1 MASKL
6 GSLRQCVTEF
16 NPDLCQKGTL
26 NLDKWWKLWVE
37 NLECVMDFEGI
48 EAGKKKAALLAVG
61 GPKLRELFNTLDN
74 VGETYDTTKAATTAH
89 FVGTKN
95 LTAERYK
102 FFCMKPQ
109 GSNETHDHWI
119 TRLKAAGVNCEFDK
133 MDLKEAIKLVV
144 TLHTPIPRLQ
154 SEIIA
159 KDMSFETLVSRTRA
173 LELMQREVAFMKS
186 NPLENATKPEGEQQ
200 INRISDR
207 PRPWGSPLLTH
218 VIQQQHQPGSPQP
231 RSVIIVERKNM
242 WVAVAMLEEQ
252 HATSATNATILR
264 RYVSQKAFIPCP
276 CNTVQ
281 SRHPHLKSTISIPW
295 N

>member
-6 GSLRQCVTEF
+6 ASLRQCVTEF
-16 NPDLCQKGTL
+16 NPDFCQEGTL
-26 NLDKWWKLWVE
+26 NLDKRWKLWIE

-61 GPKLRELFNTLDN
+61 GPKLRELFNTLGN
-74 VGETYDTTKAATTAH
+74 VGETYDTAKAAITAH

-119 TRLKAAGVNCEFDK
+119 TCLKAAGVDYELDK
-133 MDLKEAIKLVV
+133 MDLKEAVKLVV
-144 TLHTPIPRLQ
+144 TLHTPMPKLQ

-159 KDMSFETLVSRTRA
+159 KDMSFDTLVSTAKA
-173 LELMQREVAFMKS
+173 LELTQREVAFMKS
-186 NPLENATKPEGEQQ
+186 NPLENATKPEVEQQ

-207 PRPWGSPLLTH
+207 P
-218 VIQQQHQPGSPQP
+218 
-231 RSVIIVERKNM
+231 
-242 WVAVAMLEEQ
+242 
-252 HATSATNATILR
+252 
-264 RYVSQKAFIPCP
+264 
-276 CNTVQ
+276 
-281 SRHPHLKSTISIPW
+281 
-295 N
+295 